1 MRTRRIMRLGLI
13 YAMAIVGLA
22 FTLGPIFYIVT
33 ISIRPSPDMYIK
45 PFAYIPPHPT
55 LDNYVNVLLNRTA
68 SAKAHL
74 PEAFG
79 RTIVVALSATISAV
93 VLASLAGYGL
103 ARFRFR
109 GRETFGVAMLSTQ
122 MMPPVLFLVPLF
134 LIFRQLHLTNTLAG
148 LTLSYLTFALP
159 FCTWMLRG
167 YFEDIPVEL
176 EDAAMIDGCTRL
188 RVLRHVVLP
197 VAAPALVATAI
208 FAFIQAWNEFLFA
221 FILGGNIPLLTV
233 SLYAFISQYGP
244 EYGNLMAA
252 AVMVALPPVVL
263 FVLLQR
269 HLIGGL
275 TAGAVKH

>member
-1 MRTRRIMRLGLI
+1 MRTRHIMRLGLI

-33 ISIRPSPDMYIK
+33 ISIRPSPDMYVT

-68 SAKAHL
+68 SAQAHL

-93 VLASLAGYGL
+93 VLATLAGYGL

-134 LIFRQLHLTNTLAG
+134 LIFRQLNLTNTLAG

-159 FCTWMLRG
+159 FCTWMLRS

-197 VAAPALVATAI
+197 VAVPALVATAI
-208 FAFIQAWNEFLFA
+208 FA